1 MIAIRREEGMEL
13 RTIASFQVDHLKIGP
28 GIYVSRTDGDIVTY
42 DLRMKKPNA
51 GSCLENGALHTIE
64 HLFATYARSSE
75 LSDKVVYVGPM
86 GCRTGFYLL
95 VRDLPRA
102 GAIELVRRSFAFIAA
117 YEGPIPGA
125 SEAECGNWKDHDL
138 AGAKA
143 GAAMYSKVI
152 EGWSE
157 AKLAYPI

>member
-1 MIAIRREEGMEL
+1 MEL
-13 RTIASFQVDHLKIGP
+13 RRIASFQVDHRKIGP
-28 GIYVSRTDGDIVTY
+28 GMYISRTDGDVASY

-51 GSCLENGALHTIE
+51 GSYLGIGALHTIE

-95 VRDLPRA
+95 VRDLRPA
-102 GAIELVRRSFAFIAA
+102 EAVDLVRRSFAFIAS
-117 YEGPIPGA
+117 YEGAIPGA
-125 SEAECGNWKDHDL
+125 SEAECGNWREHDL

-143 GAAMYSKVI
+143 EAAAYLKAI
-152 EGWSE
+152 EGWMESD
-157 AKLAYPI
+157 LAYPR

>member
-1 MIAIRREEGMEL
+1 MEL
-13 RTIASFQVDHLKIGP
+13 RQIASFQVDHRKMDR
-28 GIYVSRTDGDIVTY
+28 GIYLSRKDGDVLTY

-51 GSCLENGALHTIE
+51 GNYLSVPALHTIE

-95 VRDLPRA
+95 LRSPSGREAIDLA
-102 GAIELVRRSFAFIAA
+102 LRSFEFIASFSGA
-117 YEGPIPGA
+117 IPGA

-143 GAAMYSKVI
+143 EAAAYLPVLRV
-152 EGWSE
+152 WSE
-157 AKLAYPI
+157 DKLSYPR